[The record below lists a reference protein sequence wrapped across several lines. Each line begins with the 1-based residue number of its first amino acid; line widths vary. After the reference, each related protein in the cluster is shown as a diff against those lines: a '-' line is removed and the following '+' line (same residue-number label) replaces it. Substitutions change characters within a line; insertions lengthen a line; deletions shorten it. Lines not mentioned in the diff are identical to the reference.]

1 MRFPGVVALLFGLVL
16 AMPAG
21 RAKAQTADT
30 ARTPASSLQQGL
42 DAAGST
48 AAEVGAAQVQ
58 HGTAQAADHTPLAA
72 GTPAAAECGHHGD
85 DIIMP
90 HITDSHCF
98 DYPAGWPLW
107 GVKSVA
113 LPRWEPIHIGNVAID
128 LSPTKHVVFMLIA
141 AVLACIVLIGAAQ
154 AHKRHSHAAGHPRGF
169 ASGIEAMV
177 LYIRNEVAI
186 PNLGHHGAPYAPFI
200 LTLFWFILFANLLGL
215 IPFGSTA
222 TGNISV
228 TATLAIITF
237 LVIEAAGMRAQ
248 GIGYLSTIFYWN
260 KDLGLPIRILMFLI
274 MTPVEIVGK
283 LTKPFALAIRLFA
296 NMTAGHIVVLAIV
309 GLIFTFQSWYIAGAP
324 VLMAVAIMMLEI
336 FVAVLQ
342 AFIFSLL
349 ASVFIGQIRE
359 AHH

>member
-1 MRFPGVVALLFGLVL
+1 MRFPGAVALLVGLL
-16 AMPAG
+16 AAIPAG
-21 RAKAQTADT
+21 RAQAQTAGPDL
-30 ARTPASSLQQGL
+30 AQPAQH
-42 DAAGST
+42 
-48 AAEVGAAQVQ
+48 EPGAALEP
-58 HGTAQAADHTPLAA
+58 AATGDEAGHAA
-72 GTPAAAECGHHGD
+72 AAAECGHHGD

-98 DYPAGWPLW
+98 DYPGFPKFWEVHSTP
-107 GVKSVA
+107 
-113 LPRWEPIHIGNVAID
+113 LPRWAPIHIGGVAID

-141 AVLACIVLIGAAQ
+141 AVLVSIVLIGAAQ
-154 AHKRHSHAAGHPRGF
+154 AHKRHSHAKGHPKGF
-169 ASGIEAMV
+169 AAGIEAMV

-186 PNLGHHGAPYAPFI
+186 PNLGHHGAGYAPFI
-200 LTLFWFILFANLLGL
+200 LTIFWFILFANLLGL

-237 LVIEAAGMRAQ
+237 LVIEAAGVRAQ

-260 KDLGLPIRILMFLI
+260 KELALPIRVLMFLI
-274 MTPVEIVGK
+274 MTPVEVVGK

-309 GLIFTFQSWYIAGAP
+309 GLIFTFRSWAVAGAP

-336 FVAVLQ
+336 FVAFLQ